1 MSVDKP
7 YIGRFAPSPSGP
19 LHFGSLLA
27 ALASFLDARS
37 QQGTWL
43 VRMEDLDPA
52 REPPGTA
59 DLILHTLEHFQLLW
73 DGAVVYQSQRESAY
87 HEAIHSLTN
96 LGLCFHCACPRQR
109 IRELNG
115 VYDGHCRHRHLPD
128 PGNALRLTVK
138 AHPIRFNDAIQG
150 PVEQQLTETCGD
162 FIIRR
167 RDRLT
172 AYQLAVVVD
181 DAWQGITDVVRGVDL
196 MSSTPRQIY
205 LQQQLGYPQPNYA
218 HIPVAI
224 NKFGQKL
231 SKQHFAPA
239 LPENQVTRCLVE
251 ALDALGHPPPPEVR
265 RETAEQLL
273 LWAIQ
278 HWHVQKVPKL
288 DTIPVSSDFAD
299 AQQED

>member
-1 MSVDKP
+1 MSVNKR

-37 QQGTWL
+37 QQGKWL

-59 DLILHTLEHFQLLW
+59 DLILHTLEHFQLFW
-73 DGAVVYQSQRESAY
+73 DDDVVYQSQRASAY
-87 HEAIHSLTN
+87 EEAIHELKTQ
-96 LGLCFHCACPRQR
+96 GLCFHCACSRQR
-109 IRELNG
+109 IRELKG
-115 VYDGHCRHRHLPD
+115 VYDGHCRLLQLPD
-128 PGNALRLTVK
+128 EGNALRLQVADETIK
-138 AHPIRFNDAIQG
+138 FEDAIQG
-150 PVEQQLTETCGD
+150 SVVQNLTEACGD
-162 FIIRR
+162 FVIRR

-181 DAWQGITDVVRGVDL
+181 DAWQGITNVVRGVDL
-196 MSSTPRQIY
+196 IDSTPRQIY
-205 LQQQLGYPQPNYA
+205 LQELLNNPRLDYA

-224 NKFGQKL
+224 NRFGQKL

-251 ALDALGHPPPPEVR
+251 ALEALKHPPPRELR
-265 RETAEQLL
+265 EETADRVLS
-273 LWAIQ
+273 WATQ
-278 HWHVQKVPKL
+278 HWDVQKVPKL
-288 DTIPVSSDFAD
+288 DTIPVSSDFAET
-299 AQQED
+299 QQED